1 MPSLSMPDRPPRLAV
16 YAGVFDPPTM
26 AHIEIVE
33 TALLIFDEIVVVVAH
48 NPNKPS
54 ALFSPEERV
63 RLFEESLSETV
74 RPRVRVTDYSGLTA
88 PYAVSLG
95 ACALVRGMRP
105 YADADAEI
113 ALALM
118 NERLAPHLPTVLL
131 VTSARNVWLS
141 STLVRETATLGG
153 MIVPGSVSPA
163 VEKAIRKRFKQ

>member
-1 MPSLSMPDRPPRLAV
+1 MPDSAAPGRPPRIAV
-16 YAGVFDPPTM
+16 YAGVFDPPTL
-26 AHIEIVE
+26 AHVEIVE
-33 TALLIFDEIVVVVAH
+33 TALRMFDELVVVVAH

-63 RLFEESLSETV
+63 HLFEDSLPEQMRS
-74 RPRVRVTDYSGLTA
+74 RVRVTAYSGLTA
-88 PYAVSLG
+88 PYAESLG

-118 NERLAPHLPTVLL
+118 NERLAPNLPTVLL

-141 STLVRETATLGG
+141 STLVRETAALGG
-153 MIVPGSVSPA
+153 MIVPGSVAPA
-163 VEKAIRKRFKQ
+163 VEKAIRERFQR